1 MMRRPAT
8 AVTGDHGVNICRD
21 VLGKQLGWIF
31 HELDQRDDYGIDAWV
46 QIVGSNIADD
56 HVTGRMIA
64 IKAGDSWFEG
74 KETVDGWR
82 FNANLAHLDYWLGY
96 SMPVL
101 VVIVSPDGTAYW
113 QHVNN
118 DTVDEFERGFRL
130 DIPRTNTL
138 GSASKDAITALAWTS
153 VGLIESLPA
162 NHALLPP
169 DTVRPLRRAESVD
182 RLATARLA
190 DRLAQGRGAPH
201 LTVSGLLAMNPSWLA
216 DSPAAQSL
224 WMAVAGYNHEH
235 DLPGTVAHQAH
246 TRAAD
251 AGGDNTARAQAF
263 AGLSLLFTDDA
274 DKARARLE
282 AARDGGQ
289 VLLADFGLAVLDVP
303 RDSAPAID
311 VPESIATASQA
322 ELDAEPTVLNF
333 LAENAKRHGN
343 LDECIEL
350 RRRAHASSHPGSRI
364 QLELARDL
372 NMRAIREG
380 RHAGRDAREALALA
394 QSVAIE
400 RRRWSGPSAEAVAV
414 STQVLLLTDEPEQ
427 AIAESTSNINGGKA
441 EPHEAAER
449 MVVRAGAFAA
459 LSIGND
465 EALDRYLAV
474 LEDDDVVARQLRALR
489 AELEHG
495 RAPAPATIP
504 TWEQIAADAA
514 ETDDREIVAVAV
526 AHLAHLGVWSP
537 QADALIDKH
546 LLPEPEQKVLRA
558 VWETHHDRNDGL
570 AQLRALAQDNPNAAA
585 ELILALDE
593 NPNEALA
600 ESSVQMQRWH
610 TWTLAEKHIQLLRE
624 ISDDAGA
631 QELARAC
638 IDDGAF
644 TIGARQSAARWL
656 VRYHARAGRLPEA
669 AGAALAGLGLS
680 DDEDGLAWMYVAVL
694 TDDGDLAG
702 ARHAVAR
709 YGLTPVTDREA
720 DLWIKLHVG
729 RDDITP
735 DVRVLLDIIER
746 TPRGRFRNW
755 VRALA
760 LHESLTPTGPAS
772 GLPADVTD
780 AIRALAAEA
789 GVDPENPALTLPT
802 TPPAPP
808 DPHEYQ
814 KLRASARLGRTPLAD
829 IAAWCDR
836 PYTSALL
843 DSPSAVLAA
852 ADSGD
857 ALRQFGRHTACA
869 ALTEPVWT
877 VDLSTLTL
885 LSHLDRADVEAMLAQ
900 VPARNITASASGD
913 IADAL
918 EELRGL
924 PAAYRLNNSSGG
936 IVTGARIDPRR
947 VAELQ
952 RHTQRMNE
960 LSATMTIAPAPSPGT
975 GTVTVDA
982 PGPLAEAIET
992 AVTAG
997 TPLWCDDVA
1006 ARQRARGR
1014 GLVCFGTVDVL
1025 ETPAPRTLRE
1035 QLLALAR
1042 ASVID
1047 LPLTADE
1054 LTVLAGEREWA
1065 SGPAHTALASAG
1077 TWDNAG
1083 QTWRALWR
1091 TIAVTAAAEGVDPLT
1106 LATQAALTGTLNY
1119 VPPEQA
1125 LHQYR
1130 ELVVI
1135 ALVACHAAGT
1145 VPEALPQPGRRAVQR
1160 RRHTRT
1166 HVRPSGA
1173 DQRFDR
1179 RRRAGRAAGRLRA
1192 AGYRIHAVA
1201 QNNLPAPR
1209 LVAAAGARM
1218 AFRLARP

>member
-1 MMRRPAT
+1 
-8 AVTGDHGVNICRD
+8 
-21 VLGKQLGWIF
+21 
-31 HELDQRDDYGIDAWV
+31 
-46 QIVGSNIADD
+46 
-56 HVTGRMIA
+56 
-64 IKAGDSWFEG
+64 
-74 KETVDGWR
+74 
-82 FNANLAHLDYWLGY
+82 
-96 SMPVL
+96 
-101 VVIVSPDGTAYW
+101 
-113 QHVNN
+113 
-118 DTVDEFERGFRL
+118 
-130 DIPRTNTL
+130 
-138 GSASKDAITALAWTS
+138 
-153 VGLIESLPA
+153 
-162 NHALLPP
+162 
-169 DTVRPLRRAESVD
+169 
-182 RLATARLA
+182 
-190 DRLAQGRGAPH
+190 
-201 LTVSGLLAMNPSWLA
+201 LT
-216 DSPAAQSL
+216 DSPAAQDL
-224 WMAVAGYNHEH
+224 WMAVAGYTHEH

-246 TRAAD
+246 TRAAAAD
-251 AGGDNTARAQAF
+251 GDNSARAYAF
-263 AGLSLLFTDDA
+263 AGLSLLFTDEA
-274 DKARARLE
+274 AKARAHLE

-289 VLLADFGLAVLDVP
+289 ILLADFGLAVADVP

-322 ELDAEPTVLNF
+322 ELEAEPTVLNF

-343 LDECIEL
+343 FDGCIEL
-350 RRRAHASSHPGSRI
+350 RRRAHATSPPGSRI

-372 NMRAIREG
+372 TIRAIREG
-380 RHAGRDAREALALA
+380 MHAGRDAREALALA
-394 QSVAIE
+394 QLVAIE

-414 STQVLLLTDEPEQ
+414 SSQVLLLTDEPEQ
-427 AIAESTSNINGGKA
+427 AVAESTSSIDGGKA
-441 EPHEAAER
+441 EPYEAANR
-449 MVVRAGAFAA
+449 RVVRAGAFAA

-465 EALDRYLAV
+465 EALSRYLAM

-489 AELEHG
+489 ADLEHN
-495 RAPAPATIP
+495 RAPGAETIP

-558 VWETHHDRNDGL
+558 VWETHHDRDAGL

-593 NPNEALA
+593 NPAEALA

-656 VRYHARAGRLPEA
+656 VRHHARAGRLPEA

-694 TDDGDLAG
+694 TDDGDLTG
-702 ARHAVAR
+702 ARQAVAR

-772 GLPADVTD
+772 GLPADVVD

-857 ALRQFGRHTACA
+857 ALRQFGRSAAAA
-869 ALTEPVWT
+869 ALTEPGWT
-877 VDLSTLTL
+877 VDLSTLAL
-885 LSHLDRADVEAMLAQ
+885 LAHLDRADVEAMLAQ
-900 VPARNITASASGD
+900 VPALNITASASGD

-952 RHTQRMNE
+952 RHAQRMNE
-960 LSATMTIAPAPSPGT
+960 LSAAMTIAPAPSPGT
-975 GTVTVDA
+975 VVVDA
-982 PGPLAEAIET
+982 AGPLAEAIET

-1006 ARQRARGR
+1006 ARQRARSR
-1014 GLVCFGTVDVL
+1014 GVVSFGTVDVL
-1025 ETPAPRTLRE
+1025 ETLTPGAFRE

-1047 LPLTADE
+1047 IPLTADE
-1054 LTVLAGEREWA
+1054 LIVLAREREWA

-1077 TWDNAG
+1077 TWNNAG
-1083 QTWRALWR
+1083 QTWRELWR
-1091 TIAVTAAAEGVDPLT
+1091 TIATAAAAEGIDPLT
-1106 LATQAALTGTLNY
+1106 LTTQAALTGALNY

-1125 LHQYR
+1125 VHRYR

-1135 ALVACHAAGT
+1135 ALVACHNART
-1145 VPEALPQPGRRAVQR
+1145 VPGDFLDRVAE
-1160 RRHTRT
+1160 
-1166 HVRPSGA
+1166 
-1173 DQRFDR
+1173 RFNAANTPDLTSV
-1179 RRRAGRAAGRLRA
+1179 RAALTSALTDAGVPA
-1192 AGYRIHAVA
+1192 A
-1201 QNNLPAPR
+1201 P
-1209 LVAAAGARM
+1209 LVACELLGIE
-1218 AFRLARP
+1218 FTL